1 MSRLSAM
8 RSTCF
13 QLVLLGSLL
22 ASIGVHSVAQES
34 SRVHNSAF
42 VLDNLYVEPGEKL
55 SGRISIP
62 ALNGDEGTFI
72 PVTVINGAHEGPVL
86 SLIAGVHGSEYSP
99 ILAMQSLTQLIDP
112 SEMNG
117 TLIVV
122 HIANLPSFQG
132 RTIYV
137 SPVDK
142 KNLNRSF
149 PGDSDGTLTS
159 RIAMALTSN
168 VIDRSDFLIDIH
180 SGDGNESLRPAYA
193 AYYKELGDD
202 ELIRQSRQL
211 ALNFGLDTIV
221 RFPGGYDS
229 VDEAI
234 YTSAQAL
241 LRGVPAIDI
250 ESGELGII
258 QDRFIQAIAD
268 GAKSVMRGLGMLDG
282 APSIAEAPI
291 FIDERARIYS
301 EIEGV
306 WYPDTNAITGEIV
319 TEGTTL
325 GYITDYHGNRL
336 EEVKANATGI
346 LLILFGTPPV
356 NVGDN
361 IAVIGKL
368 P

>member
-1 MSRLSAM
+1 MSRFFAL
-8 RSTCF
+8 RSIF
-13 QLVLLGSLL
+13 YLILLLGSLL
-22 ASIGVHSVAQES
+22 ANIGLHSVAQERS
-34 SRVHNSAF
+34 TTNNTAF
-42 VLDNLYVEPGEKL
+42 VFNDLSVEAGETC
-55 SGRISIP
+55 SGRILVP
-62 ALNGDEGTFI
+62 GQDGDEGTFI
-72 PVTVINGAHEGPVL
+72 PITIVNGAHEGPVL

-99 ILAMQSLTQLIDP
+99 ILAMQTLTKLINP
-112 SEMNG
+112 NELSG

-122 HIANLPSFQG
+122 HIANLPAFQG

-137 SPVDK
+137 SPVDQ

-193 AYYKELGDD
+193 AYYRELGDD

-211 ALNFGLDTIV
+211 ALSFGLDTIV

-258 QDRFIQAIAD
+258 QDRFIQAISD
-268 GAKSVMRGLGMLDG
+268 GAQSVMRGLGMLAG
-282 APSIAEAPI
+282 KPNIAEVPL

-301 EIEGV
+301 EVEGI
-306 WYPDTNAITGEIV
+306 WYPDTNALTGEIV

-336 EEVKANATGI
+336 QEVNANATGI